1 MRRFG
6 MLRTR
11 AADMLPSAG
20 SFGYGFVAQSCL
32 AATNFGLV
40 VVAAHALGPAGV
52 GTTFVGFSAYLVL
65 LGFERGLLTDPL
77 IASSAAGNAAER
89 AKTARF
95 CLTLAFLV
103 AVAAGAGLA
112 VIGAIIPAQF
122 GSGHDPSSHRG
133 LFRP

>member
-1 MRRFG
+1 M
-6 MLRTR
+6 
-11 AADMLPSAG
+11 
-20 SFGYGFVAQSCL
+20 
-32 AATNFGLV
+32 
-40 VVAAHALGPAGV
+40 
-52 GTTFVGFSAYLVL
+52 GFSAYLVL

-122 GSGHDPSSHRG
+122 GRGMILFAPWLVPAMMEGHGSLDPVS
-133 LFRP
+133 